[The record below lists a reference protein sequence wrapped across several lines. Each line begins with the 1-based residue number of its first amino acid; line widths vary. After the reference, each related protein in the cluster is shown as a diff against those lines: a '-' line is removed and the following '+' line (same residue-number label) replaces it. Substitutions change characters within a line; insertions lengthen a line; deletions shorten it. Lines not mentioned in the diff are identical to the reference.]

1 VKYSIVTFG
10 CRVNHADSLRIEED
24 LRARGG
30 VEAPSRDADLVIV
43 NTCSVTATA
52 DQGARQ
58 TIRRI
63 ARENPNARIVAT
75 GCYATRCE
83 DEVAALP
90 NVVRVVRNPEKL
102 EFVRS
107 SHIALRT
114 NAASESRERSGVG
127 APAPRS
133 GSGRPELTSKG
144 ASERAGEFEGRSP
157 SNNDDGPCGAPIEP
171 GIAGRTAFTIRAQ
184 TGCEEQCAY
193 CIIPSTR
200 GASRSTSIE
209 TLVSEVERVAEAGFK
224 EVVLTGVHL
233 GSYGRDLSPAA
244 SLLALLRALE
254 PVRGDVMFRISS
266 LEPMDCTS
274 EVVDFLA
281 ASGRFLPHFHLPLQ
295 HTSDRMLA
303 AMRRPY
309 TLAYYS
315 ALVNSIIARLPHASI
330 GSDMI
335 VGFPGE
341 TDEDFTAN
349 LDYLPS
355 SPLTH
360 LHVFPYSDRPGTV
373 ASAMRDKV
381 HGSVIRD
388 RATQLR
394 DIGVGLSRRFRSSQA
409 GTIRPGLTLED
420 GTLVVT
426 DNYLKVRIAPGHA
439 RNERVSVR
447 LSLERSEMRGD
458 VVGRCRRRN

>member
-1 VKYSIVTFG
+1 MKYALITFG

-30 VEAPSRDADLVIV
+30 VETTSALADVVIV

-63 ARENPNARIVAT
+63 ARENPSAQIVAT

-83 DEVAALP
+83 DGVAALP
-90 NVVRVVRNPEKL
+90 NVIRVVRNDDKL
-102 EFVRS
+102 RLFDLMPDLKVR
-107 SHIALRT
+107 
-114 NAASESRERSGVG
+114 
-127 APAPRS
+127 P
-133 GSGRPELTSKG
+133 TSDV
-144 ASERAGEFEGRSP
+144 GRSF
-157 SNNDDGPCGAPIEP
+157 SSGEHDGDGACGARIEP

-200 GASRSTSIE
+200 GASRSLPIAA
-209 TLVSEVERVAEAGFK
+209 LVAEVERVAAAGFK
-224 EVVLTGVHL
+224 EVVVTGVHL
-233 GSYGRDLSPAA
+233 GSYGRDLSPAT
-244 SLLALLRALE
+244 SLLNLLRALDA
-254 PVRGDVMFRISS
+254 VRGDVTFRVSS
-266 LEPMDCTS
+266 LEPMDCTA
-274 EVVDFLA
+274 EIVGFIA
-281 ASGRFLPHFHLPLQ
+281 ASGRFMPHFHLPLQ
-295 HTSDRMLA
+295 HASDRMLA

-309 TLAYYS
+309 TLDYYRR
-315 ALVNSIIARLPHASI
+315 LVDGIIARLPHASI

-341 TDEDFTAN
+341 TDDDFATS
-349 LDYLPS
+349 LDYLPR

-381 HGSVIRD
+381 HGSIVRD
-388 RATQLR
+388 RGAALREVGAQLAASFR
-394 DIGVGLSRRFRSSQA
+394 LRNVGSRRPA
-409 GTIRPGLTLED
+409 LTLED

-426 DNYLKVRIAPGHA
+426 DNFLKLRIPPGLLRNQRVHVR
-439 RNERVSVR
+439 VR
-447 LSLERSEMRGD
+447 LADGQLHGELAG
-458 VVGRCRRRN
+458 

>member
-30 VEAPSRDADLVIV
+30 VETTSALADVVIV

-63 ARENPNARIVAT
+63 ARENPSAEIVAT

-90 NVVRVVRNPEKL
+90 VTRVVRNTDKL
-102 EFVRS
+102 T
-107 SHIALRT
+107 I
-114 NAASESRERSGVG
+114 
-127 APAPRS
+127 
-133 GSGRPELTSKG
+133 
-144 ASERAGEFEGRSP
+144 GRSF
-157 SNNDDGPCGAPIEP
+157 DGDGPCGAPIEP

-184 TGCEEQCAY
+184 TGCEEHCAY

-200 GASRSTSIE
+200 GASRSLPIAE
-209 TLVSEVERVAEAGFK
+209 LVTEVERVGAAGFK
-224 EVVLTGVHL
+224 EVVVTGVHL
-233 GSYGRDLSPAA
+233 GSYGRDLSPGR
-244 SLLALLRALE
+244 SLLDLLRALDAA
-254 PVRGDVMFRISS
+254 RGDVTFRVSS
-266 LEPMDCTS
+266 LEPMDCTPAIV
-274 EVVDFLA
+274 EFVA

-295 HTSDRMLA
+295 HAADRMLA
-303 AMRRPY
+303 VMRRPY
-309 TLAYYS
+309 SLDYYRR
-315 ALVNSIIARLPHASI
+315 LVDGIVERLPHASI
-330 GSDMI
+330 GSDLI

-341 TDEDFTAN
+341 TDADFAAN
-349 LDYLPS
+349 LDYLPL

-360 LHVFPYSDRPGTV
+360 LHVFPYSDRPGTA
-373 ASAMRDKV
+373 ASVLGGKV
-381 HGSVIRD
+381 HGSIVRD

-394 DIGVGLSRRFRSSQA
+394 DIGTGLSRRFRDAQE

-426 DNYLKVRIAPGHA
+426 DNYLKVRIAPGVA
-439 RNERVSVR
+439 RNTRGRVRILGSGSPGAVPAT
-447 LSLERSEMRGD
+447 SAEWIP
-458 VVGRCRRRN
+458 